1 MLFSVRQ
8 GAPLSTGETMRNDT
22 VMLREDLGNTKLV
35 KDGVNVTR
43 YEFWILESIPW
54 RNPQWDAGVV
64 VSLGGNLR

>member
-1 MLFSVRQ
+1 
-8 GAPLSTGETMRNDT
+8 MRNDT